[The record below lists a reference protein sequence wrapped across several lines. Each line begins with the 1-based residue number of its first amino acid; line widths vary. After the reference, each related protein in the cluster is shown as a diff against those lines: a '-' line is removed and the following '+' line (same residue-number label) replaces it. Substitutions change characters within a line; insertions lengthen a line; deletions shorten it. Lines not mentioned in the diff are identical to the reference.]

1 MASRLRWLAA
11 PVALIAAAAS
21 ASAQID
27 KLDLRLPKVTDG
39 VVASIRQVNSG
50 SETALAPRTGP
61 RQVGTQSALDQAPL
75 VGAVVFMPTG
85 PASPDQWQF
94 GAAGTSEMQPW
105 LSEGGVEVIVT
116 MDDGERRTFRPR
128 EPARLYVGQRVTV
141 REGELVPL
149 GGRKDGG

>member
-1 MASRLRWLAA
+1 MALRLRWLAA
-11 PVALIAAAAS
+11 WVAFIAAGAA
-21 ASAQID
+21 AQVE

-39 VVASIRQVNSG
+39 VVASVRQVNSG
-50 SETALAPRTGP
+50 SETALAPRSGP

-94 GAAGTSEMQPW
+94 GAAGTPEMQPW
-105 LSEGGVEVIVT
+105 LAEGGVEVIVT

-128 EPARLYVGQRVTV
+128 NPGRFSTGQRVTV

-149 GGRKDGG
+149 GSRKDGG

>member
-11 PVALIAAAAS
+11 PVALIAFA

-94 GAAGTSEMQPW
+94 GASLA
-105 LSEGGVEVIVT
+105 
-116 MDDGERRTFRPR
+116 
-128 EPARLYVGQRVTV
+128 RVTRPIDQIWGK
-141 REGELVPL
+141 RELALFDPDNNLIRIGSVLHN
-149 GGRKDGG
+149 

>member
-1 MASRLRWLAA
+1 MVLRLRWLAA
-11 PVALIAAAAS
+11 SVALIAAAAT
-21 ASAQID
+21 AQVD

-85 PASPDQWQF
+85 PASPDAWQF
-94 GAAGTSEMQPW
+94 GAAGTPDMQPW
-105 LSEGGVEVIVT
+105 LAEGGVEVIVT

-128 EPARLYVGQRVTV
+128 NPGRFNVGQRVSV
-141 REGELVPL
+141 REGELAPL
-149 GGRKDGG
+149 GSRKDGG

>member
-1 MASRLRWLAA
+1 
-11 PVALIAAAAS
+11 
-21 ASAQID
+21 
-27 KLDLRLPKVTDG
+27 
-39 VVASIRQVNSG
+39 VNSG
-50 SETALAPRTGP
+50 SETALAPRSGP

-85 PASPDQWQF
+85 PASPDEWQF

-105 LSEGGVEVIVT
+105 LAEGGIEIIVT

-128 EPARLYVGQRVTV
+128 DPGRFYVGQRVTV

-149 GGRKDGG
+149 GSRKDGG

>member
-1 MASRLRWLAA
+1 MASGLRWLAA
-11 PVALIAAAAS
+11 PVALIAAA

-39 VVASIRQVNSG
+39 VVASVRQVNSG
-50 SETALAPRTGP
+50 SETALAPRSGP

-94 GAAGTSEMQPW
+94 GAAGTPEMQPW
-105 LSEGGVEVIVT
+105 LAEGGREVVVT

-128 EPARLYVGQRVTV
+128 NPGRFSVGQRVAV

>member
-1 MASRLRWLAA
+1 VVLRLRWLAA
-11 PVALIAAAAS
+11 SIVLTAAAAT
-21 ASAQID
+21 AQVD

-39 VVASIRQVNSG
+39 VVASVRQVNSG
-50 SETALAPRTGP
+50 SETALAPRSGP

-105 LSEGGVEVIVT
+105 LAEGGLEVIVT

-128 EPARLYVGQRVTV
+128 DPGRFSVGQRVTV
-141 REGELVPL
+141 REGELMPL

>member
-1 MASRLRWLAA
+1 VVLRLRWLAGSI
-11 PVALIAAAAS
+11 ALLAAAAT
-21 ASAQID
+21 AQVD

-39 VVASIRQVNSG
+39 VVASVRQVNSG
-50 SETALAPRTGP
+50 SETALAPRTGS

-94 GAAGTSEMQPW
+94 GAAGTPDMQPW
-105 LSEGGVEVIVT
+105 LAEGGVEVIVT

-128 EPARLYVGQRVTV
+128 NPGRFAVGQRVTV
-141 REGELVPL
+141 REGELVPS
-149 GGRKDGG
+149 GSRKDGG

>member
-1 MASRLRWLAA
+1 VAQRLRWLAA
-11 PVALIAAAAS
+11 PIALVAAAA
-21 ASAQID
+21 AAQIE

-39 VVASIRQVNSG
+39 VVAAIRQVNSG

-105 LSEGGVEVIVT
+105 LSEGGVEVMVT

-128 EPARLYVGQRVTV
+128 DPGRFFAGQRVTV

-149 GGRKDGG
+149 GNRKDGG

>member
-1 MASRLRWLAA
+1 VVLRLRWLAA
-11 PVALIAAAAS
+11 SIALIAATAT
-21 ASAQID
+21 AQVD

-39 VVASIRQVNSG
+39 VVASVRQVNSG
-50 SETALAPRTGP
+50 SETALAPRSGP

-94 GAAGTSEMQPW
+94 GAAGTPDMQPW
-105 LSEGGVEVIVT
+105 LAEGGVEVIVT

-128 EPARLYVGQRVTV
+128 NPGRFYVGQRVAV

>member
-1 MASRLRWLAA
+1 VALRLRWLAA
-11 PVALIAAAAS
+11 WVAFIAAGAA
-21 ASAQID
+21 AQVE

-39 VVASIRQVNSG
+39 VVASVRQVNSG
-50 SETALAPRTGP
+50 SETALAPRSGP

-75 VGAVVFMPTG
+75 VGAVVFMQTG

-94 GAAGTSEMQPW
+94 GAAGTPDMQPW
-105 LSEGGVEVIVT
+105 LAEGGVEVIVT

-128 EPARLYVGQRVTV
+128 NPGRFSTGQRVTV

-149 GGRKDGG
+149 GSRKDGG

>member
-1 MASRLRWLAA
+1 VVLRLRWLAA
-11 PVALIAAAAS
+11 SIALVAAAAT
-21 ASAQID
+21 AQID

-50 SETALAPRTGP
+50 SETALAPRSGP

-128 EPARLYVGQRVTV
+128 DPGRFYVGQRVSV

-149 GGRKDGG
+149 GSRKEGG

>member
-1 MASRLRWLAA
+1 MVLRLRWLAA
-11 PVALIAAAAS
+11 SIALIAAAAT
-21 ASAQID
+21 AQID

-39 VVASIRQVNSG
+39 VVASVRQVNTG
-50 SETALAPRTGP
+50 SETALAPRSGP

-94 GAAGTSEMQPW
+94 GAAGTPDMQPW
-105 LSEGGVEVIVT
+105 LTEGGAEVIVT

-128 EPARLYVGQRVTV
+128 DPGRFYTGQRVTV
-141 REGELVPL
+141 REGELAPL
-149 GGRKDGG
+149 GSRKDGG

>member
-1 MASRLRWLAA
+1 VVLRLRWLAA
-11 PVALIAAAAS
+11 SIALIAAAA
-21 ASAQID
+21 AAQME
-27 KLDLRLPKVTDG
+27 KLDLRLPKVSDG

-116 MDDGERRTFRPR
+116 MDDGERRTFRPSNAGR
-128 EPARLYVGQRVTV
+128 FYAGQRVTV

-149 GGRKDGG
+149 GSRKDGG

>member
-1 MASRLRWLAA
+1 MARRLRWLAA
-11 PVALIAAAAS
+11 FVAFIAAV

-39 VVASIRQVNSG
+39 VVASIRQVNAG

-94 GAAGTSEMQPW
+94 GAAGTPDMQPW
-105 LSEGGVEVIVT
+105 LAEGGVEVIVT

-128 EPARLYVGQRVTV
+128 NAGRFYTGQRVTV
-141 REGELVPL
+141 REGDLVPL
-149 GGRKDGG
+149 GSGKGGG

>member
-1 MASRLRWLAA
+1 VLLRLRWLAV
-11 PVALIAAAAS
+11 PVALLAAGAM
-21 ASAQID
+21 AQVD
-27 KLDLRLPKVTDG
+27 KLDLRLPKVTEG
-39 VVASIRQVNSG
+39 IVASVRQVNSG

-61 RQVGTQSALDQAPL
+61 RQVGTQSALDQTPL

-105 LSEGGVEVIVT
+105 LAEGGVEVAVT

-128 EPARLYVGQRVTV
+128 NPGRFFVGQRVSV

-149 GGRKDGG
+149 GSRKDGG

>member
-1 MASRLRWLAA
+1 VASRLRWLAA
-11 PVALIAAAAS
+11 PVVLIAFA

-39 VVASIRQVNSG
+39 VVASVRQVNSG
-50 SETALAPRTGP
+50 SETALAPRSGP

-94 GAAGTSEMQPW
+94 GAAGTPEMQPW
-105 LSEGGVEVIVT
+105 LAEGGREVVVT

-128 EPARLYVGQRVTV
+128 DPARFFVGQRVTV
-141 REGELVPL
+141 REGELEPS
-149 GGRKDGG
+149 GSRKAGS

>member
-1 MASRLRWLAA
+1 MALRLRWLAA
-11 PVALIAAAAS
+11 WVAFIAAGAA
-21 ASAQID
+21 AQSE

-50 SETALAPRTGP
+50 SETALAPRSGP

-94 GAAGTSEMQPW
+94 GAAGTPDMQPW
-105 LSEGGVEVIVT
+105 LAEGAAEVIVT

-128 EPARLYVGQRVTV
+128 DPGRFYSGQRVTV
-141 REGELVPL
+141 REGELTPL
-149 GGRKDGG
+149 GSRKDGS

>member
-1 MASRLRWLAA
+1 VVQRLRWLAA
-11 PVALIAAAAS
+11 SIALIAAAAT
-21 ASAQID
+21 AQVD
-27 KLDLRLPKVTDG
+27 QLDLRLPKVTDG
-39 VVASIRQVNSG
+39 VVASVRQVNSG
-50 SETALAPRTGP
+50 SETALAPRSGP

-128 EPARLYVGQRVTV
+128 DPGRFYTGQRVTV

>member
-1 MASRLRWLAA
+1 VASRLRWLAA
-11 PVALIAAAAS
+11 PVALIAAAAT
-21 ASAQID
+21 AQID

-39 VVASIRQVNSG
+39 IVASVRQVNSG
-50 SETALAPRTGP
+50 SETALAPRSGP

-94 GAAGTSEMQPW
+94 GAAGTPDMQPW
-105 LSEGGVEVIVT
+105 LAEGGVEVVVT

-128 EPARLYVGQRVTV
+128 DPGRYYVGQRVTV

-149 GGRKDGG
+149 GSRKDGG